1 MERKM
6 NKKGSMNAFSMLMIG
21 LSFLVILSGVGYII
35 GGLADTHNV
44 TINTEFNNVDLQNLT
59 GIEYFTN
66 GTLNYDSSYNVSNT
80 TQTESGYITA
90 VNTLTGTK
98 ALIRDLVL
106 VTPLAGTQFGD
117 LLDELIV
124 AVFAIIILTIIVQ
137 LLLGRTLTS

>member
-21 LSFLVILSGVGYII
+21 LSFLVLLSGVGYII

>member
-1 MERKM
+1 M

-21 LSFLVILSGVGYII
+21 LSFLVLLSGVGYII

>member
-21 LSFLVILSGVGYII
+21 LSFLVILSGFGYII

>member
-21 LSFLVILSGVGYII
+21 LSFLVLLSGVGYII

-124 AVFAIIILTIIVQ
+124 AVFAIIILTIVVQ